1 MGKTPH
7 GAPCVSGRIFY
18 TAMKNSDRVHA
29 GEPAR
34 RVLRRPANRFHR
46 ILVVDKDS
54 DLRMLYTEAL
64 AQPGYAVDVAEDGA
78 AGWEALQSN
87 PYDLLIVENDVPRLS
102 GVELVRKLRSA
113 RMLLPVVMAT
123 ERLPVHELAA
133 NPSLR
138 LAATLAKPFAMD
150 ALLDTVKHALR
161 ATIRP
166 RERTGPSPHWQP
178 QPAAHALRL

>member
-1 MGKTPH
+1 MIY
-7 GAPCVSGRIFY
+7 AE
-18 TAMKNSDRVHA
+18 MKNKKPLQAR
-29 GEPAR
+29 EPAR
-34 RVLRRPANRFHR
+34 TPLQCPTNRFHR

-64 AQPGYAVDVAEDGA
+64 AQPGYAVDVVEDGA
-78 AGWEALQSN
+78 AGWEALQAN
-87 PYDLLIVENDVPRLS
+87 PYDLLIVENDVPHLS

-133 NPSLR
+133 NPSLQ
-138 LAATLAKPFAMD
+138 LAATLAKPFAME

-161 ATIRP
+161 ATISP
-166 RERTGPSPHWQP
+166 LEQIGPPPHWQT